1 VFVCVYSKARLQACS
16 NIVDAP
22 TVVFTIQPMQ
32 PDFIAIRNWPIRAPR
47 AGLSK
52 TNPGGKSLNRP
63 CKHTARCHHHLNAG
77 LREKH
82 PSPHSNSAHYTHDK
96 YGLFVDSIVTAIFV
110 GPKPEL
116 KPYNPELNRSCC
128 C

>member
-1 VFVCVYSKARLQACS
+1 MCVLTDASASVQQYYL
-16 NIVDAP
+16 VDAP

-52 TNPGGKSLNRP
+52 TNPRGKSLNRP
-63 CKHTARCHHHLNAG
+63 CKHTARCHHHLHAG
-77 LREKH
+77 LDQKH
-82 PSPHSNSAHYTHDK
+82 LSPHGNSAHYTHDK
-96 YGLFVDSIVTAIFV
+96 YTRSFRRYCNSDLF